1 MLTPFSNRF
10 WSRFTFKHCALLA
23 CLFVFSSSANADVF
37 WTDTAEL
44 NDANPVASQ
53 PGIRSLPSEGRPV
66 VFDLDALRSTLQ
78 NVSKGLSTPTV
89 ITFPEPSGAS
99 RNFVVKRSRVLPDAL
114 AARFPDLL
122 AFEGFAEDDPTITIR
137 FEVDRLGVSAQ
148 VLEPGARWM
157 VDPYPKLKDGLA
169 ISYYSGK
176 TKRVSH
182 DRFCELESHAHDEDE
197 EQHSAKKHF
206 AAKAAAKSSGTQLR
220 TYRLAVATTGEYGQF
235 HGGETSSVLS
245 AVTTT
250 INRVVGIL
258 EKEMSISLV
267 LIDNNDQILF
277 TSPTTDPF
285 TGNDDAGVLI
295 DESQAQIDL
304 IIGSENYDVGHTFS
318 TGAGGLASL
327 GSVCSATRKAQG
339 VTGSSQP
346 RGDYFDVD
354 FVAHELGHQ
363 FGGNHTFNGS
373 NGACTGGNRYYLTAY
388 EPGSG
393 STIQAYPSL
402 CGPDDLQNAVDP
414 IYHSVSFDEMYGFVS
429 EGDGAS
435 CGVVED
441 TANTPPTVDAGNDFN
456 VPYGTPLV
464 ITGSATD
471 SEQSNLTFMWEQRDL
486 GPQAA
491 LSAPDDGEIPL
502 FRVLTPSDSPT
513 RYLPELSAVLSGNY
527 SSAEKI
533 PQVAREMDF
542 RLTVRDGVGGVSS
555 DDIVVNV
562 SGSAGPFAL
571 LSPNGGE
578 SVGETT
584 TVTWDVADT
593 NLSPINTE
601 SVEILLSTDGGVSF
615 DVSLGTTANDGSA
628 TVNFPSNLQTSSA
641 RLQIKAQNNIYY
653 DVSDENFVL
662 DSDRS
667 VPPAPVDTA
676 VEPANGGAV
685 VTFSAGPANGVDVT
699 SYVVSCSA
707 EATSQEFMYSAEPGL
722 PFSELAPVSSVLTVT
737 DAITAQANGLKVPVD
752 ISHTYR
758 GDVIIELTS
767 PEGTKVRLKS
777 ELGSDSGQNVVGTYP
792 DSLAPE
798 ESLDLFDGE
807 AAQGDW
813 TLDVSDGFD
822 ADSGTFNSWGLTFTS
837 VTPGAE
843 ASATGTSSPIT
854 VTGMTNGETYQCSIT
869 AYSGDDP
876 SETVVIGN
884 VTPSAGTFTVTPEA
898 GAGGSISP
906 STPQSVTE
914 GATTSFELSADGGYA
929 IDTVGGTCGGA
940 LSGSTFTTNAVTQD
954 CTVSATFVSVAV
966 SNFIVT
972 PSAGVGGSISP
983 STPQTVEEGST
994 TTFVLTA
1001 ESGYEIDTVGGTCD
1015 GTLSGSTFTTAAI
1028 TQNCTVTASFAELPP
1043 TTYTV
1048 TPSAGTGGSISP
1060 STPQTVEEGS
1070 TTSFVLTADSGYE
1083 IDSVGGSCSGTLSGS
1098 TFTTAAI
1105 TQNCTVT
1112 ASFTEL
1118 PPTTYTVTPS
1128 AGVGGSISPS
1138 TPQTVEEGSTTA
1150 FVLTADSGYEIDAV
1164 GGTCGGAL
1172 SGSTFT
1178 TDVIVEDCSV
1188 EVSFEELVAQTSYI
1202 VSVGPATNGTVAIG
1216 DYEVGEGETLML
1228 SAIGDAGYEL
1238 VGVVG
1243 TCGGSVKGPSS
1254 IETDPVFADCD
1265 FSAAFGAIPP
1275 PVTYTVTPSAGIG
1288 GAISPSTPQAIEEGS
1303 TTTFEVTA
1311 DSGYE
1316 IESVGGTCDG
1326 TLSGSTFTTAP
1337 VTESCTVVVSFALLP
1352 TYIVTPSASSGGSIS
1367 PDTPQSVLKGART
1380 SFSLTPDAGYELED
1394 ITGSCGGSLS
1404 GTTFTTSPVSKD
1416 CTVDVL
1422 FRTDSSSDE
1431 STEGGLPLWLI
1442 YIANEPSESD
1452 ADPE

>member
-1 MLTPFSNRF
+1 M
-10 WSRFTFKHCALLA
+10 
-23 CLFVFSSSANADVF
+23 
-37 WTDTAEL
+37 
-44 NDANPVASQ
+44 
-53 PGIRSLPSEGRPV
+53 
-66 VFDLDALRSTLQ
+66 
-78 NVSKGLSTPTV
+78 
-89 ITFPEPSGAS
+89 
-99 RNFVVKRSRVLPDAL
+99 
-114 AARFPDLL
+114 
-122 AFEGFAEDDPTITIR
+122 
-137 FEVDRLGVSAQ
+137 SAQ

-429 EGDGAS
+429 EGDGAG

-584 TVTWDVADT
+584 TVT
-593 NLSPINTE
+593 
-601 SVEILLSTDGGVSF
+601 
-615 DVSLGTTANDGSA
+615 
-628 TVNFPSNLQTSSA
+628 
-641 RLQIKAQNNIYY
+641 R
-653 DVSDENFVL
+653 
-662 DSDRS
+662 
-667 VPPAPVDTA
+667 
-676 VEPANGGAV
+676 
-685 VTFSAGPANGVDVT
+685 
-699 SYVVSCSA
+699 
-707 EATSQEFMYSAEPGL
+707 M
-722 PFSELAPVSSVLTVT
+722 
-737 DAITAQANGLKVPVD
+737 
-752 ISHTYR
+752 
-758 GDVIIELTS
+758 
-767 PEGTKVRLKS
+767 
-777 ELGSDSGQNVVGTYP
+777 
-792 DSLAPE
+792 
-798 ESLDLFDGE
+798 
-807 AAQGDW
+807 
-813 TLDVSDGFD
+813 
-822 ADSGTFNSWGLTFTS
+822 
-837 VTPGAE
+837 
-843 ASATGTSSPIT
+843 
-854 VTGMTNGETYQCSIT
+854 
-869 AYSGDDP
+869 
-876 SETVVIGN
+876 
-884 VTPSAGTFTVTPEA
+884 
-898 GAGGSISP
+898 
-906 STPQSVTE
+906 
-914 GATTSFELSADGGYA
+914 
-929 IDTVGGTCGGA
+929 
-940 LSGSTFTTNAVTQD
+940 
-954 CTVSATFVSVAV
+954 
-966 SNFIVT
+966 
-972 PSAGVGGSISP
+972 
-983 STPQTVEEGST
+983 
-994 TTFVLTA
+994 
-1001 ESGYEIDTVGGTCD
+1001 
-1015 GTLSGSTFTTAAI
+1015 
-1028 TQNCTVTASFAELPP
+1028 
-1043 TTYTV
+1043 
-1048 TPSAGTGGSISP
+1048 
-1060 STPQTVEEGS
+1060 
-1070 TTSFVLTADSGYE
+1070 
-1083 IDSVGGSCSGTLSGS
+1083 
-1098 TFTTAAI
+1098 
-1105 TQNCTVT
+1105 
-1112 ASFTEL
+1112 
-1118 PPTTYTVTPS
+1118 
-1128 AGVGGSISPS
+1128 
-1138 TPQTVEEGSTTA
+1138 
-1150 FVLTADSGYEIDAV
+1150 
-1164 GGTCGGAL
+1164 
-1172 SGSTFT
+1172 
-1178 TDVIVEDCSV
+1178 
-1188 EVSFEELVAQTSYI
+1188 
-1202 VSVGPATNGTVAIG
+1202 
-1216 DYEVGEGETLML
+1216 
-1228 SAIGDAGYEL
+1228 
-1238 VGVVG
+1238 
-1243 TCGGSVKGPSS
+1243 
-1254 IETDPVFADCD
+1254 
-1265 FSAAFGAIPP
+1265 
-1275 PVTYTVTPSAGIG
+1275 
-1288 GAISPSTPQAIEEGS
+1288 
-1303 TTTFEVTA
+1303 
-1311 DSGYE
+1311 
-1316 IESVGGTCDG
+1316 
-1326 TLSGSTFTTAP
+1326 
-1337 VTESCTVVVSFALLP
+1337 
-1352 TYIVTPSASSGGSIS
+1352 
-1367 PDTPQSVLKGART
+1367 
-1380 SFSLTPDAGYELED
+1380 
-1394 ITGSCGGSLS
+1394 
-1404 GTTFTTSPVSKD
+1404 
-1416 CTVDVL
+1416 
-1422 FRTDSSSDE
+1422 
-1431 STEGGLPLWLI
+1431 WLI
-1442 YIANEPSESD
+1442 PIFRQSIQSR
-1452 ADPE
+1452 

>member
-1 MLTPFSNRF
+1 MVTPLSNLSWSGRRF
-10 WSRFTFKHCALLA
+10 QCCAFTA
-23 CLFVFSSSANADVF
+23 CLLVFSSSASGDIF
-37 WTDTAEL
+37 WVDTAEL
-44 NDANPVASQ
+44 SDSDAAASQ
-53 PGIRSLPSEGRPV
+53 SQIPSLPSEGRPV
-66 VFDLDALRSTLQ
+66 VFDLEALRFSLQ
-78 NVSKGLSTPTV
+78 NVSKGVSTPTV
-89 ITFPEPSGAS
+89 ITFPEPNGAS
-99 RNFVVKRSRVLPDAL
+99 RDFVVKRSRVLPDAL
-114 AARFPDLL
+114 AARFPDIL

-137 FEVDRLGVSAQ
+137 FELDRFGVSAQ

-176 TKRVSH
+176 TKRVSR
-182 DRFCELESHAHDEDE
+182 DRFCEFESRVLDEDE

-206 AAKAAAKSSGTQLR
+206 VAKAAAKSSGTQLR

-235 HGGETSSVLS
+235 HGGETTSVLS

-267 LIDNNDQILF
+267 LVDNNDQILF

-295 DESQAQIDL
+295 DESQTQIDL

-327 GSVCSATRKAQG
+327 GSVCSAASKAQG

-346 RGDYFDVD
+346 QGDYFDVD

-429 EGDGAS
+429 EGGGAS
-435 CGVVED
+435 CGMVED

-464 ITGSATD
+464 ITGSASD
-471 SEQSNLTFMWEQRDL
+471 IEQSNLTFMWEQRDL

-502 FRVLTPSDSPT
+502 FRVLTPSDSPI
-513 RYLPELSAVLSGNY
+513 RYLPEFSAVLSGEY

-542 RLTVRDGVGGVSS
+542 RLTVRDGAGGVSS
-555 DDIVVNV
+555 DDILVNV

-601 SVEILLSTDGGVSF
+601 SVEILLSTDGGLTF

-628 TVNFPSNLQTSSA
+628 TVNFPSNLQTGSA
-641 RLQIKAQNNIYY
+641 RLQIKAQDNIYY

-667 VPPAPVDTA
+667 VPTAPVDTA
-676 VEPANGGAV
+676 VEPAIGGAV

-737 DAITAQANGLKVPVD
+737 DAITAQTNGLKVPVD

-777 ELGSDSGQNVVGTYP
+777 ELGSDSGENVVGTYP

-884 VTPSAGTFTVTPEA
+884 VTPSATTYTVTPEA
-898 GAGGSISP
+898 SIGSSISP
-906 STPQSVTE
+906 STPQPVTE
-914 GATTSFELSADGGYA
+914 GATTSFEISADVGYS
-929 IDTVGGTCGGA
+929 ISVGGSCGGA
-940 LSGSTFTTNAVTQD
+940 LSGSTYTTNPVFEN
-954 CTVSATFVSVAV
+954 CTVGVVSMPLATEDEYT
-966 SNFIVT
+966 VT
-972 PSAGVGGSISP
+972 PSAGPGGSIVPDSP
-983 STPQTVEEGST
+983 FLVVEGETVEFEVSPD
-994 TTFVLTA
+994 
-1001 ESGYEIDTVGGTCD
+1001 SGFEIDSVSGTCGGT
-1015 GTLSGSTFTTAAI
+1015 LAESTFTTAAI
-1028 TQNCTVTASFAELPP
+1028 TAPCTVIASFAELPP

-1048 TPSAGTGGSISP
+1048 TPSAGNGGSISP

-1070 TTSFVLTADSGYE
+1070 A
-1083 IDSVGGSCSGTLSGS
+1083 
-1098 TFTTAAI
+1098 
-1105 TQNCTVT
+1105 
-1112 ASFTEL
+1112 
-1118 PPTTYTVTPS
+1118 
-1128 AGVGGSISPS
+1128 
-1138 TPQTVEEGSTTA
+1138 TA
-1150 FVLTADSGYEIDAV
+1150 FVLTAY
-1164 GGTCGGAL
+1164 
-1172 SGSTFT
+1172 
-1178 TDVIVEDCSV
+1178 
-1188 EVSFEELVAQTSYI
+1188 
-1202 VSVGPATNGTVAIG
+1202 
-1216 DYEVGEGETLML
+1216 
-1228 SAIGDAGYEL
+1228 
-1238 VGVVG
+1238 
-1243 TCGGSVKGPSS
+1243 
-1254 IETDPVFADCD
+1254 
-1265 FSAAFGAIPP
+1265 
-1275 PVTYTVTPSAGIG
+1275 
-1288 GAISPSTPQAIEEGS
+1288 
-1303 TTTFEVTA
+1303 
-1311 DSGYE
+1311 SGYE
-1316 IESVGGTCDG
+1316 IESIGGTCGG
-1326 TLSGSTFTTAP
+1326 TFS
-1337 VTESCTVVVSFALLP
+1337 
-1352 TYIVTPSASSGGSIS
+1352 
-1367 PDTPQSVLKGART
+1367 DTL
-1380 SFSLTPDAGYELED
+1380 
-1394 ITGSCGGSLS
+1394 
-1404 GTTFTTSPVSKD
+1404 FTTSPVSTD

-1422 FRTDSSSDE
+1422 YRTNSVSDN
-1431 STEGGLPLWLI
+1431 STEGGLPVWLI
-1442 YIANEPSESD
+1442 FIANEPAENQAKPD
-1452 ADPE
+1452 